1 MGWSIDNCE
10 GAYDVYKGPKNPD
23 PAVISGAQ
31 WPVNEPLAVV
41 PAMAAATKNLGFG
54 VTVATTYEQPYH
66 LARRLSTVDHLTG
79 GRLGWNVVTGYLD
92 SAARN
97 LGHSEQLAHDERY
110 AVAEEYMQVMYK
122 LWYVTWRS
130 WRTVPY
136 WPGKDDIADPIV
148 RQSSWRDDAV
158 KLDRENVI
166 YTDPKLV
173 RTIDHAGKYYTV
185 PGPHICQPS
194 PQRTPLILQAGT
206 SKAGKA
212 FAAQHAEAIFVA
224 GHSPSVVA
232 HNIAD
237 IRASAQ
243 RDFGRDG
250 KTIKFLALLC
260 PIIADTH
267 EEAVKKYEE
276 FVSYG
281 SEDGALALFGGWTGI
296 DLAKYGDDE
305 ELRHVESNAIRSA
318 VEGWSK
324 SMPGIPK
331 WTKHTV
337 ANHIKVGGLGAT
349 VVGTAEEVA
358 DEMERWVREADVD
371 GFNLAYAIMPETFVE
386 VIERLLPVLKSRGL
400 FWDGYAVDG
409 GTYRENVYGQ
419 QGLAR
424 PPPDHPAAAFHW
436 KAGE

>member
-1 MGWSIDNCE
+1 
-10 GAYDVYKGPKNPD
+10 
-23 PAVISGAQ
+23 
-31 WPVNEPLAVV
+31 
-41 PAMAAATKNLGFG
+41 MAAATKNLGFG

-97 LGHSEQLAHDERY
+97 LGHTEQLAHDERY

-122 LWYVTWRS
+122 LWYVSRRS
-130 WRTVPY
+130 WRTFTFIY
-136 WPGKDDIADPIV
+136 RPGNDGMADLIS

-158 KLDRENVI
+158 KLDREKIV

-173 RTIDHAGKYYTV
+173 RTIDHVGKYYTV

-260 PIIADTH
+260 PIIANTH

-296 DLAKYGDDE
+296 DLDKYGDDE

-386 VIERLLPVLKSRGL
+386 VTDRLLPVLRSRGL